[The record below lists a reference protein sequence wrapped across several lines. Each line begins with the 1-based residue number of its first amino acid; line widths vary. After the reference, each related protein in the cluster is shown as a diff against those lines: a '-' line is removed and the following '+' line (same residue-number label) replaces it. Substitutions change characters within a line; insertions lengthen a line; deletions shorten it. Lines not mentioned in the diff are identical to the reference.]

1 MNKKI
6 IMGLFLIL
14 LVPTLVSA
22 SDFFKY
28 GEQVELRRECFN
40 DGDLC
45 DVTFSCSLTT
55 YNPNGSVILDNV
67 AMVRETSYYN
77 YNLSGVDNGEYRN
90 RMTCTDGTDSGS
102 EIFYFSITPS
112 GDDGDYKLFLII
124 GLGAI
129 ILLSFAYIFKDNIL
143 GFISGVMFI
152 VLGVYVMIYGVGDIS
167 DIYTRTISFVSIG
180 LGLMFSIAS
189 AYNQIE
195 NSKENSIG

>member
-102 EIFYFSITPS
+102 EIFYFSITPT
-112 GDDGDYKLFLII
+112 GDDRGNNIFLILTIGSILFMILTISFRDDTLGFVTGALFLIT
-124 GLGAI
+124 
-129 ILLSFAYIFKDNIL
+129 
-143 GFISGVMFI
+143 
-152 VLGVYVMIYGVGDIS
+152 GVYVMVYGIANLADL
-167 DIYTRTISFVSIG
+167 YTRAISYISIG
-180 LGLMFSIAS
+180 LGLLFIISA
-189 AYNQIE
+189 AYNNLSVSDNKNE
-195 NSKENSIG
+195 